1 MFKSKQFNNYI
12 KLLVNLHNSS
22 LNNNWKILTGEF
34 SNNYFII
41 LTDLKASQLLGVS
54 LRTIKNYKRELKKIG
69 VVNTVNKFTVFTS
82 IHKFKNLNALIVVNL
97 SKIKS
102 IYNKSLHHHVKIK
115 QGLKKIVNKV
125 LTERKQEF
133 TRRTTKNNN
142 FLHGVCNNLFNLIKF
157 KCEKYGINTQN
168 KDIKHLITLYLKD
181 KKAFN
186 KALEKTSIR
195 IEISNYLGSTVNKLI
210 NVIGY
215 FTKMFNV
222 FNTSY
227 RQLLKFKESIKK
239 ERYIKAMGKTSQ
251 EIINNKQPVNFNLD
265 VLLC

>member
-12 KLLVNLHNSS
+12 KLLVNLYNSS
-22 LNNNWKILTGEF
+22 LSNNWKILTGEF

-41 LTDLKASQLLGVS
+41 LTDLKASELLGVS
-54 LRTIKNYKRELKKIG
+54 IRTIKNYKRELKKIG
-69 VVNTVNKFTVFTS
+69 AVNTVNKFTVFTS
-82 IHKFKNLNALIVVNL
+82 VHKFKNLNSLMVVNL

-133 TRRTTKNNN
+133 TRRTTKNNI
-142 FLHGVCNNLFNLIKF
+142 FLHGVCNDLFNLIKF

-195 IEISNYLGSTVNKLI
+195 IEISKYLGSTVNKLM
-210 NVIGY
+210 NEIGY

-239 ERYIKAMGKTSQ
+239 ERYIKEMEKTSIG
-251 EIINNKQPVNFNLD
+251 IINNEQPVNFNLD